1 MAKLWRHYGDK
12 EAVMRKTLIL
22 LAPVSLL
29 VLAACGSES
38 DRSPENAVFG
48 ESAADAAAHSA
59 VEESSA
65 AAEAPTEPAADGELA
80 ALGARP
86 DIPLTLPKMAYAFDL
101 GFRLAGKDIV
111 PLQQEHADMCEAL
124 GPSSCQIVLM
134 NSSGEIDEDIRGE
147 LQLAVAADRARGFAK
162 VLSGAASQAGA
173 EAFRANIQ
181 GEELSKTL
189 VDTEARLRSRIALRD
204 RLLEVLETR
213 RGKVEELV
221 EAERSVAAVNEEID
235 AAQSWLREQK
245 GRVAF
250 SRMTITYETA
260 TPGGSFLKPIEGA
273 LGSLGSIFGMLI
285 AVLIVLGAI
294 VGPVVAGVF
303 GIRHTMRRM
312 NRVPSDA

>member
-1 MAKLWRHYGDK
+1 
-12 EAVMRKTLIL
+12 MRKALIL
-22 LAPVSLL
+22 LAPVSLFAL
-29 VLAACGSES
+29 TACGREA
-38 DRSPENAVFG
+38 DQQDNAPFG
-48 ESAADAAAHSA
+48 EPAVEAAADSA
-59 VEESSA
+59 I
-65 AAEAPTEPAADGELA
+65 AAESGSTAVDAAGEPSADSELA

-101 GFRLAGKDIV
+101 GFRLAGADIV
-111 PLQQEHADMCEAL
+111 ALQQEHADMCEAL
-124 GPSSCQIVLM
+124 GPTNCQIVLM

-147 LQLAVAADRARGFAK
+147 LQLAVAADKARGFAK
-162 VLSGAASQAGA
+162 VLSGAATQAGA

-181 GEELSKTL
+181 GEELSKTI

-235 AAQSWLREQK
+235 AAQSWLREQQ

-250 SRMTITYETA
+250 SRMTISYQTA

-273 LGSLGSIFGMLI
+273 IGSLGSIFGALV

-294 VGPVVAGVF
+294 LGPLLAGVL
-303 GIRHTMRRM
+303 GVRHLTRRM
-312 NRVPSDA
+312 NASAAEA

>member
-1 MAKLWRHYGDK
+1 
-12 EAVMRKTLIL
+12 MRKALFL

-29 VLAACGSES
+29 ALAACSSEA
-38 DRSPENAVFG
+38 DNEAG
-48 ESAADAAAHSA
+48 AAFDQPAAGAASDAAAPAEVS
-59 VEESSA
+59 
-65 AAEAPTEPAADGELA
+65 AEAASSPELA

-86 DIPLTLPKMAYAFDL
+86 EIPLTLPKMAYAFDL
-101 GFRLAGKDIV
+101 GFRLAGKDLV

-124 GPSSCQIVLM
+124 GPRNCQIVSM
-134 NSSGEIDEDIRGE
+134 TNSGEIGEDISGA
-147 LQLAVAADRARGFAK
+147 LQLAVAADKARGFAK
-162 VLSGAASQAGA
+162 VLSGAATQAGA

-181 GEELSKTL
+181 GEELSKAI

-235 AAQSWLREQK
+235 AAQSWLRQQQ

-260 TPGGSFLKPIEGA
+260 TPGGSFLAPIEGA
-273 LGSLGSIFGMLI
+273 IGSLGSIFGVLI
-285 AVLIVLGAI
+285 AVLIVLAAC
-294 VGPVVAGVF
+294 VGPLLLGALGV
-303 GIRHTMRRM
+303 RHIARRM
-312 NRVPSDA
+312 NHEPSEV